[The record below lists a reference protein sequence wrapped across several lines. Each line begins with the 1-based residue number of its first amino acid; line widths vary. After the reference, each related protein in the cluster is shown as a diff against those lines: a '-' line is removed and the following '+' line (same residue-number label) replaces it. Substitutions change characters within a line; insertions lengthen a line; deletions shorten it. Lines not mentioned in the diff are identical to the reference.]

1 MGFDGIKTI
10 AAAMVATI
18 VVSALMLTSCK
29 GRKMSNMEPVGE
41 TVEVV
46 MGESGADTV
55 PAETDSLS
63 DTSGPEPL
71 SHSSE

>member
-1 MGFDGIKTI
+1 MRFDGIKTI
-10 AAAMVATI
+10 AAAMAATI

-46 MGESGADTV
+46 VGESGGDTV
-55 PAETDSLS
+55 PAEADSLS
-63 DTSGPEPL
+63 ESSGTNRF